1 MESREGDFGHVIA
14 TYREVAAHFGLKG
27 PDQGRT
33 KVKRAGWP
41 TEPQNHPADPIRV
54 RVPREAW
61 DGASQARERAG
72 VIFRREKVSQAERP
86 APSQHIQGPPSLPPE
101 LPALI
106 KQLEGAHATLRE
118 RLERADAEAKA
129 ERDRAVVAEQALAE
143 TRERAA
149 RLEGELDGLKLGTE
163 HLHDRLSQA
172 ERVKE
177 EAQRQALENKAAAE
191 TERRAREEAEAAL
204 ARLRGRRLWAR
215 LRNRP

>member
-1 MESREGDFGHVIA
+1 MENREGDLTHVIA

-33 KVKRAGWP
+33 KVKRAGWL

-61 DGASQARERAG
+61 DGASQARERTG
-72 VIFRREKVSQAERP
+72 VSFRREKASQAERSP
-86 APSQHIQGPPSLPPE
+86 PSQNATDPLSFPPE

-129 ERDRAVVAEQALAE
+129 AHDLAEQRATELAAV
-143 TRERAA
+143 RELLA
-149 RLEGELDGLKLGTE
+149 RREGELDGLKLGTE
-163 HLHDRLSQA
+163 HLHDRLTQA
-172 ERVKE
+172 ERVRE
-177 EAQRQALENKAAAE
+177 EAQRQALEGKAAADA
-191 TERRAREEAEAAL
+191 ERRAREAAEAAL
-204 ARLRGRRLWAR
+204 AQLRGRGLWR
-215 LRNRP
+215 RIRNRP

>member
-1 MESREGDFGHVIA
+1 MESREGDAGHVIA
-14 TYREVAAHFGLKG
+14 TYREVASHFGLKG

-61 DGASQARERAG
+61 DGASQARQQNG
-72 VIFRREKVSQAERP
+72 TVLRRETVSRAERSPP
-86 APSQHIQGPPSLPPE
+86 AQQAIEPPSLPPE

-106 KQLEGAHATLRE
+106 NQLEGAHATLRE

-129 ERDRAVVAEQALAE
+129 AHDLAEQLALELA
-143 TRERAA
+143 AA
-149 RLEGELDGLKLGTE
+149 RELVARREGELDGLKLGTE

-172 ERVKE
+172 ERAKE
-177 EAQRQALENKAAAE
+177 EAQRQALEGKAAVEAE
-191 TERRAREEAEAAL
+191 KRAREEAEAAL
-204 ARLRGRRLWAR
+204 ARLQGRGLWRRI
-215 LRNRP
+215 RNRP